1 MNKPAA
7 FYGTALV
14 LFHLLVNI
22 LHGTAHSRLQ
32 IGLDLLG
39 QLFVAVVILLG
50 PLLAMALLWT
60 RFQRAGL
67 ILLGVSMAASLLF
80 GVYYHFVIAS
90 PDEVGRQGSGLWANL
105 FAVTA
110 WLLAITEG
118 LGGYVAVRFLP
129 RKAAG

>member
-1 MNKPAA
+1 MNKSAA

-39 QLFVAVVILLG
+39 QLFVALIILVC

-60 RFQRAGL
+60 RLQPAGL
-67 ILLGVSMAASLLF
+67 SLLGVSMAASLFF
-80 GVYYHFVIAS
+80 GVYHHFVIAS
-90 PDEVGRQGSGLWANL
+90 PDRVGQQGSGLWANL
-105 FAVTA
+105 FAVSA

-118 LGGYVAVRFLP
+118 LGVYVAVRFW
-129 RKAAG
+129 RRTAIG